1 MLKKIFLLLII
12 TNFSFIKESVSKE
25 ISNLRTCG
33 IVTATKNLNKG
44 RLSDY
49 WAQEMIGS
57 DLLRKELKDELRK
70 NPLPEDK
77 IVVAV
82 FDSEKL
88 NEVQE
93 GDLDIEKFH
102 NMLVTNLVSGDGPHA
117 ILPKLK
123 KGHIRS
129 FDTRRSP
136 QYAAVA
142 KSLKD
147 SPPSFINNSMGWGKD
162 IFIYKAF
169 ASLTSYSILVIA
181 AGNASFAFLEPQQK
195 AAAEHLGAIFVGS
208 LSPMGLVSDFSTEG
222 EDVFILAPSDEYLSS
237 ADNKGN
243 LVTFGKT
250 SGAAP
255 LTTGSLGA
263 FEILSGYHPT
273 SDEVKILLEKTA
285 FPTLSSQYQ
294 KPRQNGVGFL
304 NTYKLGQVGKKIKA
318 KCGEDANCSIDIDEE
333 IGRSDIYQFSVDSM
347 SVLKQAH
354 QSFPECVLTP
364 VISSRQTVS
373 CNEKKKAFNNLRKAA
388 FLETSNK
395 ELWKTVS
402 CIYKSS
408 GFTKN
413 SEALDML
420 VATLSGR
427 EAVFQMLKQFAEKTD
442 WELEFSSFEKYEIS
456 QLGVIRAAGQLGES
470 EGKAILSFYVDPA
483 TSVRLKKEAIR
494 QAGQIGA
501 IDLLFRF
508 AVDPDPE
515 IKKSVAYTVGDV
527 RGWTSLDILSV
538 LSEDS
543 NPEIKKI
550 VAQIVLYVMKQV
562 ILTSFDQAFIEEMRT
577 KATTILSRLLTVPV
591 MRLEGEISY
600 GVSDLDWKIYVA
612 LAAVSTGGKE
622 AAAIISQ
629 LEEAYP
635 VLRLYIALFIRGE
648 IKGKEGVKFLFPYAK
663 SPDPEVRKEVIE
675 IVEYMECSS
684 SSDILFFLKEDPD
697 PDVQISV
704 AQAALTR
711 GETDLALGIMSK
723 LLATDLSSDIQ
734 LDMVYIAGQ
743 LITGTKEN
751 EAMNIL
757 SHLAGSSDPQVRLA
771 VAEKA
776 IRMGGP
782 NSKVLLDIVLKDADS
797 FLRVE
802 VARLFL
808 KRGGEAAK
816 AFLSH
821 LRDNDP
827 DPKVRMRVEGFLE
840 SISDGA

>member
-1 MLKKIFLLLII
+1 MLRKICLFLII
-12 TNFSFIKESVSKE
+12 FNFLIIKESLAKKV
-25 ISNLRTCG
+25 SNLRTCG

-57 DLLRKELKDELRK
+57 DLLREELKDELKK

-77 IVVAV
+77 VVVAI

-88 NEVQE
+88 NRDQE
-93 GDLDIEKFH
+93 DDLDIKKFH
-102 NMLVTNLVSGDGPHA
+102 NMLVTNLISGDGPHA

-129 FDTRRSP
+129 FYTLWSP
-136 QYAAVA
+136 QYSSAVRH
-142 KSLKD
+142 LKA
-147 SPPSFINNSMGWGKD
+147 SPPSFINNSMGWGLD
-162 IFIYKAF
+162 IFIYNAL
-169 ASLTSYSILVIA
+169 ASLVPYSVFVKS
-181 AGNASFAFLEPQQK
+181 AGNGSYKVPFLYDD
-195 AAAEHLGAIFVGS
+195 AARHLGAILVGS
-208 LSPMGLVSDFSTEG
+208 LSPMGLVSDFSTEWD
-222 EDVFILAPSDEYLSS
+222 DVFILAPSDEYISS

-243 LVTFGKT
+243 LVTFGGT
-250 SGAAP
+250 SAATP
-255 LTTGSLGA
+255 LTTGSLEA

-273 SDEVKILLEKTA
+273 SNEVKVLLEKTA
-285 FPTLSSQYQ
+285 IPTLSSRYQ

-304 NTYKLGQVGKKIKA
+304 NTYKLGQVGKRLRV
-318 KCGEDANCSIDIDEE
+318 KCRKDAGCFTDEIE
-333 IGRSDIYQFSVDSM
+333 QNTTYQFSVDQRSLLRE
-347 SVLKQAH
+347 VH
-354 QSFPECVLTP
+354 QSFPECAVNT
-364 VISSRQTVS
+364 VIPSHQIISDCRA
-373 CNEKKKAFNNLRKAA
+373 KKQAFNDLRKAA
-388 FLETSNK
+388 LLEVSNR
-395 ELWKTVS
+395 ELWKILS
-402 CIYKSS
+402 CVYKSS

-420 VATLSGR
+420 VAVLSER
-427 EAVFQMLKQFAEKTD
+427 EAVFQTLSRFAKKTD
-442 WELEFSSFEKYEIS
+442 WELEFSSFEKYEFS

-470 EGKAILSFYVDPA
+470 EGENILSFYVDPA
-483 TSVRLKKEAIR
+483 TSVKLKKEAIR
-494 QAGQIGA
+494 QAKKIRA
-501 IDLLFRF
+501 MDLLFRF
-508 AVDPDPE
+508 AADPDPE
-515 IKKSVAYTVGDV
+515 IRKFVAYPMEEGRD
-527 RGWTSLDILSV
+527 SLLILSF
-538 LSEDS
+538 LAEDS
-543 NPEIKKI
+543 NLEVKKT
-550 VAQIVLYVMKQV
+550 VAKDIADVMEET
-562 ILTSFDQAFIEEMRT
+562 ILTSSDQSFIEEMRAE
-577 KATTILSRLLTVPV
+577 ATAILSRLLAAFET
-591 MRLEGEISY
+591 RTESEISLNLPDRNF
-600 GVSDLDWKIYVA
+600 GAEVIVA
-612 LAAVSTGGKE
+612 ALKTGGE
-622 AAAIISQ
+622 GASAIVSQ
-629 LEEAYP
+629 LEEADSN
-635 VLRLYIALFIRGE
+635 LQLEIRLFRGE
-648 IKGKEGVKFLFPYAK
+648 IKGEEGVRFLFPYAR
-663 SPDPEVRKEVIE
+663 SSDPEMRKKVTRIAGYGM
-675 IVEYMECSS
+675 VHPS

-782 NSKVLLDIVLKDADS
+782 NGKILLDIVLQDADS
-797 FLRVE
+797 ALRVE

-808 KRGGEAAK
+808 KRGGEEAK